1 MREVEKII
9 KKLKEVNTEIKSKY
23 DIKEI
28 GIFGSYVK
36 EEQDAESDVDILV
49 DFFKSTTLFK
59 FAELENLL
67 SDTLGKKVDLV
78 MKKTLK
84 PRIGKHILDEVVYI

>member
-1 MREVEKII
+1 MREIEKII
-9 KKLKEVNTEIKSKY
+9 KKLKEINPEIKSKY

-36 EEQDAESDVDILV
+36 EEQDADSDVDILV

-78 MKKTLK
+78 MKKALK